1 MKLSVLLPVYNEEAT
16 VDDIIDR
23 VLAAPLP
30 PGMNIEIVAVDDGS
44 TDASGDMLDAR
55 AGTDDRVAVFHQ
67 PRNMGK
73 GAAVRT
79 AVEHATGDIAV
90 IQDADLEYDPRDY
103 PRLLRPIIENEA
115 DVVYGTRFGS
125 AEHRRVLLYW
135 HTVANRI
142 LTGLSNMLTNLNLT
156 DMETGYKAFRMSVL
170 KTIPLRSN
178 RFGLEPEITA
188 KIAKRKMRIF
198 EVPVRYEGRTYQDGK
213 KIKLRDAVAAVFTI
227 LRFWVIDDLYEEQ
240 YGEETLRSMELA
252 SRFTSW
258 VVDSVRSDLRGTILE
273 VGAGIGNNVR
283 EILGQNRVIATDC
296 EPEYVRM
303 LENAFAGRRNVSVCH
318 WDATKPP
325 PEDLGPVD
333 TVYCSNVLEHIPDDD
348 AALRNIHRVLI
359 PGGKAVLIVPAGE
372 RLHGSIDVALEH
384 VRRYNCKPFS
394 DRLAAHG
401 FEVEQASTMNKVC
414 VFGWWLNGKVLKRK
428 ALSRFQLKVF
438 NMLVPVLK
446 YVDPLLPWGGLSL
459 VVVAR
464 KPQTS

>member
-1 MKLSVLLPVYNEEAT
+1 VKLSVLLPVYNEQAT

-30 PGMNIEIVAVDDGS
+30 AGMDLEIVAVDDGS

-55 AGTDDRVAVFHQ
+55 AGGDNRVITFHQ

-73 GAAVRT
+73 CAAVRT
-79 AVEHATGDIAV
+79 AVKHATGDIAV
-90 IQDADLEYDPRDY
+90 IQDADLEYDPGDY
-103 PRLLRPIIENEA
+103 VRLLRPIIENEA

-135 HTVANRI
+135 HSVANRI

-188 KIAKRKMRIF
+188 KIAKRRMRIF
-198 EVPVRYEGRTYQDGK
+198 EVPVRYEGRTYQEGK
-213 KIKLRDAVAAVFTI
+213 KIGLRDAVAAVFTI
-227 LRFWVIDDLYEEQ
+227 LRFWVIDDLYEGQ

-252 SRFTSW
+252 TRFTAW

-283 EILGQNRVIATDC
+283 AILGQNRVIATDC
-296 EPEYVRM
+296 EPEYVRL
-303 LENAFAGRRNVSVCH
+303 LENAFAGRRHVSVCH
-318 WDATKPP
+318 WDATRPP

-333 TVYCSNVLEHIPDDD
+333 TVYCSNVLEHIPDDA
-348 AALRNIHRVLI
+348 AALRNIHSVLI
-359 PGGKAVLIVPAGE
+359 PGGRAVLIVPAGD
-372 RLHGSIDVALEH
+372 RLHGSIDVALGH
-384 VRRYNCKPFS
+384 VRRYDCGQFS

-401 FEVEQASTMNKVC
+401 FEVEQARTMNKVG

-428 ALSRFQLKVF
+428 ALSRFQIKVF

-446 YVDPLLPWGGLSL
+446 YVDPLLPWRGLSL

-464 KPQTS
+464 KPHRS

>member
-1 MKLSVLLPVYNEEAT
+1 
-16 VDDIIDR
+16 
-23 VLAAPLP
+23 
-30 PGMNIEIVAVDDGS
+30 
-44 TDASGDMLDAR
+44 
-55 AGTDDRVAVFHQ
+55 
-67 PRNMGK
+67 
-73 GAAVRT
+73 
-79 AVEHATGDIAV
+79 
-90 IQDADLEYDPRDY
+90 
-103 PRLLRPIIENEA
+103 
-115 DVVYGTRFGS
+115 
-125 AEHRRVLLYW
+125 
-135 HTVANRI
+135 
-142 LTGLSNMLTNLNLT
+142 MLTNLNLT

>member
-1 MKLSVLLPVYNEEAT
+1 MKLSVLLPVYNEQAT

-23 VLAAPLP
+23 ILAAPLP
-30 PGMNIEIVAVDDGS
+30 TGMDLEVVAVDDGS
-44 TDASGDMLDAR
+44 TDASGDILAAR
-55 AGTDDRVAVFHQ
+55 AGHDDRVVAFHQ

-103 PRLLRPIIENEA
+103 PRLLRPILENEA

-135 HTVANRI
+135 HSVANRM

-170 KTIPLRSN
+170 KTIPIRSN

-188 KIAKRKMRIF
+188 KIAKRRMRIF
-198 EVPVRYEGRTYQDGK
+198 EVPVRYEGRTYQEGK
-213 KIKLRDAVAAVFTI
+213 KIGLRDAVAAVFTI
-227 LRFWVIDDLYEEQ
+227 LRFWAIDDLYEEQ

-252 SRFTSW
+252 TRFTAW
-258 VVDSVRSDLRGTILE
+258 VVDSVRSDLRGTVLE

-283 EILGQNRVIATDC
+283 AILGQNRVIATDC

-303 LENAFAGRRNVSVCH
+303 LENAFAGRRNVSVCR

-333 TVYCSNVLEHIPDDD
+333 TVYCSNVLEHIPDDA
-348 AALRNIHRVLI
+348 AALRNIHRVLG
-359 PGGKAVLIVPAGE
+359 PGGKAVLIVPAGD
-372 RLHGSIDVALEH
+372 RLHGSIDVALGH
-384 VRRYNCKPFS
+384 VRRYDRKEFS
-394 DRLAAHG
+394 DQLAAHG
-401 FEVEQASTMNKVC
+401 FEVEKARTMNKVG
-414 VFGWWLNGKVLKRK
+414 VFGWWLNGKVFKRK
-428 ALSRFQLKVF
+428 ALSRFQLKIF
-438 NMLVPVLK
+438 NTLVPVLK
-446 YVDPLLPWGGLSL
+446 HVDPLLPWSGLSL

-464 KPQTS
+464 KPQRD